1 MLFTKNNHWFA
12 MRIMRL
18 YVNNLLD
25 IAEREI
31 KIEMLTVI

>member
-1 MLFTKNNHWFA
+1 

-18 YVNNLLD
+18 YANDLLD
-25 IAEREI
+25 IAEREGGGWGV